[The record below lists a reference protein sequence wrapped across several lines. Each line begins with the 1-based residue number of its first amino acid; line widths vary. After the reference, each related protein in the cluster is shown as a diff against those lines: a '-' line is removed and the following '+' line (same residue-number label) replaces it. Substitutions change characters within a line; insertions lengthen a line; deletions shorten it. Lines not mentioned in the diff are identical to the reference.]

1 MIKERSNHII
11 FFILLGMGITLIICN
26 YSQISVTQSDGLGRG
41 DINLVFKDVFIWNL
55 NSGEVWE
62 GMIEENKVKKNF
74 FVICDF
80 LKKEVYVYQKLILK
94 TFKSMSHGPNLCFN
108 FSEKIAY
115 GQLLKINL

>member
-1 MIKERSNHII
+1 MKSEKGWLKKIK
-11 FFILLGMGITLIICN
+11 L
-26 YSQISVTQSDGLGRG
+26 
-41 DINLVFKDVFIWNL
+41 
-55 NSGEVWE
+55 
-62 GMIEENKVKKNF
+62 KKKKK